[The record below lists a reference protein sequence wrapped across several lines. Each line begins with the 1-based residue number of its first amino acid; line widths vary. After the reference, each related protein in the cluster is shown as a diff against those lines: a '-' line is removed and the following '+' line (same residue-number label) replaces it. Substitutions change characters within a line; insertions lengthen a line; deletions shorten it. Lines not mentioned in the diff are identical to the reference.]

1 MHLLDL
7 TGLHGGESGQLWGF
21 LFGHFI
27 LSFNAAYFFECGR
40 SGTQLDRVNRCE
52 LFNLLSTLLGIAH
65 DLNLNCTVSAAAVAT
80 ENGIWILLVGAR
92 LGDTNLNLLLNLN
105 LDWFRIHIKG
115 HLRVH
120 WLNRLP
126 VKLIVF
132 FDYFH
137 T

>member
-1 MHLLDL
+1 M
-7 TGLHGGESGQLWGF
+7 
-21 LFGHFI
+21 
-27 LSFNAAYFFECGR
+27 
-40 SGTQLDRVNRCE
+40 
-52 LFNLLSTLLGIAH
+52 FNLLSTLLGIAH
-65 DLNLNCTVSAAAVAT
+65 YLNLNCTVSAAAVAT
-80 ENGIWILLVGAR
+80 EYGIWILLVGAR

-126 VKLIVF
+126 VKLIVC